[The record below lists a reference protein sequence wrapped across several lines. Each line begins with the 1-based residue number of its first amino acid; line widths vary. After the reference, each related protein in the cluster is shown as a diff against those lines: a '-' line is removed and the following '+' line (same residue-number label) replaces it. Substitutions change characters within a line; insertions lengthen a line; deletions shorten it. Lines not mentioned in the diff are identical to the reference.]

1 MGYTTTIQPTMSRV
15 YILIS
20 LGSSLGAVEA
30 ISFFL
35 VNAALKQ
42 AVSREV
48 PARWHGCQSLGLL
61 GTHGPGRTTGYSPS
75 KDLICGGGGL
85 VGGSCENGE
94 LGLRKKR
101 SEAFWKVQIQFLD
114 FPGRLESHGTTSL
127 RAEQTNNA

>member
-1 MGYTTTIQPTMSRV
+1 MVRGQWGPSQFF
-15 YILIS
+15 
-20 LGSSLGAVEA
+20 SS
-30 ISFFL
+30 
-35 VNAALKQ
+35 AALKQ

-94 LGLRKKR
+94 LGLRKK
-101 SEAFWKVQIQFLD
+101 EAFWKVQIESLN
-114 FPGRLESHGTTSL
+114 FPGRLESHGTTSF
-127 RAEQTNNA
+127 RAEQRNNA